1 MVSLP
6 DVFETFKQIAV
17 NAVEAT
23 FPVKLMFGVVQST
36 APLKI
41 SIDQKLT
48 ITTDQCVRLKGI
60 DLSIQDR
67 VALLRQQGG
76 QTFLVLGVLQ

>member
-1 MVSLP
+1 MS

-36 APLKI
+36 SPLKI
-41 SIDQKLT
+41 FIDQKLT
-48 ITTDQCVRLKGI
+48 ITTDQCVWLKGVG
-60 DLSIQDR
+60 LSTKDR

-76 QTFLVLGVLQ
+76 QTFLILGVLQ